1 MGHHQEENL
10 ILHVSKC
17 PIYILHCAKTFTIMV
32 SCGGFIAK
40 LTESRNVFCS
50 LVLPK
55 MLIQD
60 QGRPF
65 VKNYVGGHGGDGDGV
80 SNAGLTLVVSE
91 LSRTILIMQK
101 STSTL
106 TLKSVP
112 NT

>member
-10 ILHVSKC
+10 MLHVSKC

-32 SCGGFIAK
+32 SCGGFITK

-55 MLIQD
+55 IQD

-65 VKNYVGGHGGDGDGV
+65 VKNYVGGHGGDGV

>member
-1 MGHHQEENL
+1 MFFAAWFYQ
-10 ILHVSKC
+10 KC
-17 PIYILHCAKTFTIMV
+17 KFKTREDLLSRIMLGV
-32 SCGGFIAK
+32 M
-40 LTESRNVFCS
+40 V
-50 LVLPK
+50 
-55 MLIQD
+55 D
-60 QGRPF
+60 
-65 VKNYVGGHGGDGDGV
+65 GGDGDGV